1 MATVPSSPHP
11 SSPPSSAP
19 TAPDAS
25 SSLARMLADRE
36 QQMDMI
42 EELAGLGSWEIDLAT
57 DAVRWSRQQQR
68 IHGVDDAGTP
78 ATHTAFMAMVLP
90 DDRHHIEE
98 GMRALAGAQ
107 PVTIEYR
114 VRRPDGMVRLL
125 RARARLVADAD
136 GNPTRVLG
144 TSLDVTDRQD
154 ALRLLRE
161 REEHVARLEE
171 IAGTGSWE
179 LDTDT
184 GRIVWSREQLRIH
197 GLPLD
202 RPELA
207 EGEFLALVHPDDRA
221 RIVEVMERLVA
232 KNERFDVEYRIV
244 RPDGDVRT
252 LQALGQLVPGADGR
266 LSRMIGTSRDV
277 TERHA
282 VEEALRASE
291 ESYRAIFQHA
301 SDAMWLDDLHT
312 GERLEVNDAA
322 CEMFGYTAEEQKA
335 AGLNAFSAG
344 VSPYGREDAMR
355 YLARAAAGEPQRFE
369 WLGRHRDGRPVWGEV
384 RLQRVR
390 VNGEDRILATMRDI
404 NDRKAAEAALQASE
418 ASYRTIFQSASDAL
432 FIHDIDT
439 GEVLDVND
447 AGCAMFGST
456 RDEMLARG
464 LAAVANDE
472 PPFSIA
478 DAAAHVQRAAAGE
491 PQRFEWRARRAD
503 GGTVW
508 SEVRAQRV
516 AIAGKDRILVAG
528 RDIGARKAAE
538 AALRDAYADLERRVE
553 ERTAQLRE
561 TQRQARLG
569 RWQWDVA
576 TNAVEWDETL
586 CALYGFA
593 PEDAPRDF
601 DGYLAGVHPDD
612 RAAARASVEHSVATG
627 EPYVYDH
634 RVVHVDGTIR
644 HLQAR
649 GAVVRDASGAI
660 VGMMGSAQDVTERK
674 EAELA
679 LARSEEHFRRLI
691 ENSTDLILIC
701 DASGAVTYASPSVER
716 LLGYPPAEMI
726 GLRPQDN
733 MHPDDAARVTEAIAY
748 LFTHPGET
756 TTTTYRTRHKDG
768 SWRVH
773 ETVGRTLSPTTA
785 AAGVVANCRDITER
799 VEAERVLAER
809 EAHFRRLIENSSDQV
824 MLVDTTGAIT
834 YIGPSV
840 ERLLG
845 YRVEEMLGQRPTDLV
860 HPDDVPHV
868 MATVEQLAANP
879 GTQSTIQ
886 YRIRHRDGRWR
897 VFENI
902 GQTVSPHTAA
912 EGLVAN
918 CRDITERVDAERLLR
933 ERDAYFRRMIENT
946 SDFVMIVD
954 ETAAITYI
962 APSVTR
968 MLGWSPEE
976 MMGGRPSDLVHAEDV
991 PHVMEDFAWIVQHPG
1006 EPRNSTFRIRHK
1018 DGTYRVLENLGRTLS
1033 PLGIEDGV
1041 VAFGRDITERRAA
1054 EEALQRNE
1062 ERWRAMLDNAH
1073 DIVTILT
1080 PDGRLGY
1087 QSPAVTRVLGYT
1099 PEEMEGR
1106 LAFDYMHPDDA
1117 PAVAAELGR
1126 LLATPGSVGY
1136 AAYRF
1141 RHKDGTWRHLEAF
1154 GRTLSPTSPDQGVVA
1169 NVRDITERREAERTL
1184 REHDER
1190 FRRIIENTS
1199 DYVMMCDA
1207 EMRLTYVS
1215 PSGQRMLGWT
1225 PEEMLGT
1232 QPHELIHPDDVELVR
1247 RDVMAIFAHPG
1258 ESHAT
1263 TYRIR
1268 HKDGTYRVFDSV
1280 GRTVSPHSA
1289 DEGLVAFARDVTEQ
1303 RAAEAALRRA
1313 TAEAEQARAEA
1324 ERQRSE
1330 AERAN
1335 RAKSEFLSRMSH
1347 ELRTPMNSILGFAQL
1362 LARADLQ
1369 PPHVKGVQHILKAGR
1384 HLLHLINEVLEIAR
1398 IEAGR
1403 ENFSL
1408 EPVALAPALQEA
1420 LGLVRPVAQQHG
1432 VALREG
1438 DAHGEAWPEHAY
1450 VHADRQRLVQ
1460 VLLNLLSNAIK
1471 YNRPGGSV
1479 RLGVAAGDDG
1489 RWAVRV
1495 EDSGRGIPT
1504 DRVGQLFTPFSRL
1517 GAELTDVEGTGLGL
1531 ALSQRLCE
1539 AMGGALRLESTGPA
1553 GSVFRLELSGAQSP
1567 LRALEE
1573 TGTFA
1578 IAEAP
1583 HRDATLLY
1591 IEDNLANLSLV
1602 ETILLSRPGWRT
1614 VPALQGQ
1621 LGVELAREHLPDLVL
1636 LDLHLPDIP
1645 GDEVLRRLRADRRTA
1660 NIPIVVVSADAT
1672 AGSLERLRLAGA
1684 DAYLTKPLDV
1694 DEFLAVVE
1702 RFLPTEHA

>member
-1 MATVPSSPHP
+1 MASVPSPQVPTSTPLTASPEHP
-11 SSPPSSAP
+11 GAP
-19 TAPDAS
+19 AA
-25 SSLARMLADRE
+25 LARVLADRE

-57 DAVRWSRQQQR
+57 DVVRWSRQQQR

-78 ATHTAFMAMVLP
+78 ATHTAFMAMVLA
-90 DDRHHIEE
+90 DDRHLVDE
-98 GMRALAGAQ
+98 GMRALAGAE
-107 PVTIEYR
+107 PVTIEFR
-114 VRRPDGMVRLL
+114 VRRPDGAVRLL
-125 RARARLVADAD
+125 RARARLVPDAD

-144 TSLDVTDRQD
+144 TSLDITERHD

-161 REEHVARLEE
+161 REAHVERLEE

-179 LDTDT
+179 MDTDT

-202 RPELA
+202 QPGLA

-221 RIVEVMERLVA
+221 QILAVMERLVTR
-232 KNERFDVEYRIV
+232 NERFDIEYRIV

-252 LQALGQLVPGADGR
+252 LQAVGQLVPGPDGR

-277 TERHA
+277 TERRA
-282 VEEALRASE
+282 VEEALR
-291 ESYRAIFQHA
+291 
-301 SDAMWLDDLHT
+301 
-312 GERLEVNDAA
+312 
-322 CEMFGYTAEEQKA
+322 
-335 AGLNAFSAG
+335 
-344 VSPYGREDAMR
+344 
-355 YLARAAAGEPQRFE
+355 
-369 WLGRHRDGRPVWGEV
+369 
-384 RLQRVR
+384 
-390 VNGEDRILATMRDI
+390 
-404 NDRKAAEAALQASE
+404 ASE

-432 FIHDIDT
+432 FVHDVDT
-439 GEVLDVND
+439 GEIVDVNE
-447 AGCAMFGST
+447 AGCAMFGYT

-464 LAAVANDE
+464 LTAVANDE
-472 PPFSIA
+472 LPYSMA
-478 DAAAHVQRAAAGE
+478 DAGAYVQRAAAGE
-491 PQRFEWRARRAD
+491 PQRFEWRARRGD

-516 AIAGKDRILVAG
+516 AIAGQDRILVAG

-538 AALRDAYADLERRVE
+538 AALRDAYADLERRVA

-569 RWQWDVA
+569 RWQWDLA

-586 CALYGFA
+586 CALYGFTM
-593 PEDAPRDF
+593 ENAPRDV

-612 RAAARASVEHSVATG
+612 RAAARAAVEHSVATG

-634 RVVHVDGTIR
+634 RVLHADGTIR

-649 GAVVRDASGAI
+649 GAVVRDAHGAI
-660 VGMMGSAQDVTERK
+660 VGMLGSAQDVTERK

-701 DASGAVTYASPSVER
+701 DARGAVTYASPSVER
-716 LLGYPPAEMI
+716 MLGYPPAEML

-748 LFTHPGET
+748 LFAHPGET

-773 ETVGRTLSPTTA
+773 ETVGRTLSPTSS

-824 MLVDTTGAIT
+824 MVVDTTGAIT

-845 YRVEEMLGQRPTDLV
+845 YTVEEMLGQRPIDVV

-868 MATVEQLAANP
+868 MATVERLVASP

-886 YRIRHRDGRWR
+886 YRIRHKDGRWR

-902 GQTVSPHTAA
+902 GQTVSAHTAA

-968 MLGWSPEE
+968 MLGWSPDE
-976 MMGGRPSDLVHAEDV
+976 MMGGRPSDLVHADDV
-991 PHVMEDFAWIVQHPG
+991 SGVMADFAWIVQHPG

-1018 DGTYRVLENLGRTLS
+1018 DGSYRVLENLGRTLS

-1080 PDGRLGY
+1080 PEGRLGY

-1126 LLATPGSVGY
+1126 LLTAPGSVGY

-1141 RHKDGTWRHLEAF
+1141 RHKDGSWRHLEAF
-1154 GRTLSPTSPDQGVVA
+1154 GRTLSPTSAEQGVVA
-1169 NVRDITERREAERTL
+1169 NVRDITERREAERAL
-1184 REHDER
+1184 RERDER

-1215 PSGQRMLGWT
+1215 PSGHRMLGWT
-1225 PEEMLGT
+1225 PEEMLGS
-1232 QPHELIHPDDVELVR
+1232 QPGALIHPDDVEFVM
-1247 RDVMAIFAHPG
+1247 RDVRAIFEHPG
-1258 ESHAT
+1258 ESRAT

-1280 GRTVSPHSA
+1280 GRTVSPDSA

-1303 RAAEAALRRA
+1303 REAEAALRRA

-1324 ERQRSE
+1324 EAQRSE

-1362 LARADLQ
+1362 LARAELQ

-1408 EPVALAPALQEA
+1408 EPVALAPAMQEA

-1432 VALREG
+1432 VSLREG
-1438 DAHGEAWPEHAY
+1438 DVHGQPWPEHAY

-1471 YNRPGGSV
+1471 YNRPGGTV
-1479 RLGVAAGDDG
+1479 RLSVATGADG

-1495 EDSGRGIPT
+1495 EDSGRGIPA

-1539 AMGGALRLESTGPA
+1539 AMGGALRLETTGPA
-1553 GSVFRLELSGAQSP
+1553 GSVFRLELTGAQSP

-1578 IAEAP
+1578 LAEAP

-1660 NIPIVVVSADAT
+1660 NIPVVVVSADAT
-1672 AGSLERLRLAGA
+1672 AGSLERLRHAGA

-1702 RFLPTEHA
+1702 RFLPTERA

>member
-1 MATVPSSPHP
+1 MATVPSPQRPASPLTA
-11 SSPPSSAP
+11 SP
-19 TAPDAS
+19 TDPDAPAP
-25 SSLARMLADRE
+25 LARVLADRE

-42 EELAGLGSWEIDLAT
+42 EELAGLGSWEIDLTT
-57 DAVRWSRQQQR
+57 DAVRWSRQQRR
-68 IHGVDDAGTP
+68 IHGVDEAGTP

-90 DDRHHIEE
+90 DDRHLVEE
-98 GMRALAGAQ
+98 GMRALTGAE
-107 PVTIEYR
+107 PLTIEFR
-114 VRRPDGMVRLL
+114 VRRPDGAVRLL
-125 RARARLVADAD
+125 RARARLVPDAD
-136 GNPTRVLG
+136 GRPTRVLG
-144 TSLDVTDRQD
+144 TSLDVTERHD

-179 LDTDT
+179 MDTDT

-202 RPELA
+202 QPGLA

-221 RIVEVMERLVA
+221 RIVEVMERLVTR
-232 KNERFDVEYRIV
+232 NERFDIEYRIV
-244 RPDGDVRT
+244 RPDGEVRT

-322 CEMFGYTAEEQKA
+322 CEMFGYTVEEQKA
-335 AGLNAFSAG
+335 AGLSAFSAG
-344 VSPYGREDAMR
+344 VSPYAHEDAMR

-384 RLQRVR
+384 RLRRVR

-439 GEVLDVND
+439 GEIVDVNE
-447 AGCAMFGST
+447 AGCAMFGCT
-456 RDEMLARG
+456 REEMLAGG
-464 LAAVANDE
+464 LTVVANDE
-472 PPFSIA
+472 PPFSLA

-491 PQRFEWRARRAD
+491 PQRFEWRARRGD

-516 AIAGKDRILVAG
+516 AIAGQDRILVAG

-538 AALRDAYADLERRVE
+538 AALRDAYADLERRVA

-569 RWQWDVA
+569 RWHWDLA

-586 CALYGFA
+586 CALYGLA
-593 PEDAPRDF
+593 VEDAPRDL

-612 RAAARASVEHSVATG
+612 RAAARAAVEHSVATG

-634 RVVHVDGTIR
+634 RVVHADGTIR

-649 GAVVRDASGAI
+649 GAVVRDADGAI
-660 VGMMGSAQDVTERK
+660 VGMLGSAQDVTERK

-716 LLGYPPAEMI
+716 LLGYPPAEML

-733 MHPDDAARVTEAIAY
+733 MHPDDAARVTEAIGY

-773 ETVGRTLSPTTA
+773 ETVGRTLSPTSA
-785 AAGVVANCRDITER
+785 DAGVVANCRDITER
-799 VEAERVLAER
+799 VEAERALAER

-824 MLVDTTGAIT
+824 MVVDTSGAIT

-845 YRVEEMLGQRPTDLV
+845 YTVEEMLGQRPTDLV
-860 HPDDVPHV
+860 HPEDVPHV
-868 MATVEQLAANP
+868 MATVAQLAANP

-886 YRIRHRDGRWR
+886 YRIRHKDGRWR

-968 MLGWSPEE
+968 MLGWSPDE
-976 MMGGRPSDLVHAEDV
+976 MMGGRPSDLVHADDV

-1087 QSPAVTRVLGYT
+1087 QSPALTRVLGYT

-1117 PAVAAELGR
+1117 PAVAAELER
-1126 LLATPGSVGY
+1126 LLTAPGAVGY

-1141 RHKDGTWRHLEAF
+1141 RHKDGTWRHLEAT
-1154 GRTLSPTSPDQGVVA
+1154 GRTLSPSSPEQGVVA
-1169 NVRDITERREAERTL
+1169 NVRDITERREAERAL
-1184 REHDER
+1184 REQDER

-1199 DYVMMCDA
+1199 DYVMMCDT

-1232 QPHELIHPDDVELVR
+1232 QPHELIHPEDLELVR
-1247 RDVMAIFAHPG
+1247 QDVRAIFAHPG
-1258 ESHAT
+1258 ESRST

-1268 HKDGTYRVFDSV
+1268 HKDGSYRVFDSV

-1289 DEGLVAFARDVTEQ
+1289 DEGLVAFARDVTEE
-1303 RAAEAALRRA
+1303 REAASALRRA

-1438 DAHGEAWPEHAY
+1438 DPHGEAWPEHAY

-1479 RLGVAAGDDG
+1479 RLGVAPAGDG

-1495 EDSGRGIPT
+1495 EDSGRGIPA

-1553 GSVFRLELSGAQSP
+1553 GSVFRLELTGAQSP

-1660 NIPIVVVSADAT
+1660 NIPIVIVSADAT
-1672 AGSLERLRLAGA
+1672 AGSLERLRQAGA

-1702 RFLPTEHA
+1702 RFLPTERA